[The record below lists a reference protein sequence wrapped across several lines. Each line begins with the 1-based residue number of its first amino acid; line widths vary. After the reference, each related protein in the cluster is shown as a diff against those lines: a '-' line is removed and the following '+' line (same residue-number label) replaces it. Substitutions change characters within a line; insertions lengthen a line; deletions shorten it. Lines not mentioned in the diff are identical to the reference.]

1 MGFISCKFGAA
12 RCSWSKTYISHH
24 FDLSSSAYYH
34 SSQCSIY
41 QYWSHLMVSIWL
53 AGTTISI
60 SILCSVLNLSTEL
73 WSLTCWC
80 PSNWLASLCAS
91 LVLVPC
97 CSNKS
102 QLSVS
107 IWLAGTTLCITV
119 LSNVLN
125 MSHLL
130 VSIWLADTTLCITV
144 LSNVLNMSHL
154 LVSIW
159 LADTTL
165 CITVLSNVLN
175 MSHLLV
181 SIWLAGTTLCIKPQ
195 GPCPASAPNNHIT
208 GNNLPNN
215 CLYKMMF
222 IHVHKTYNTSVC
234 ECEFLKCGY

>member
-24 FDLSSSAYYH
+24 FDLSNSAYYH

-91 LVLVPC
+91 LFLVPC

-107 IWLAGTTLCITV
+107 IWLAGTTLCIT
-119 LSNVLN
+119 
-125 MSHLL
+125 
-130 VSIWLADTTLCITV
+130 A
-144 LSNVLNMSHL
+144 
-154 LVSIW
+154 
-159 LADTTL
+159 
-165 CITVLSNVLN
+165 LSNVLN

-195 GPCPASAPNNHIT
+195 GPCPASAPNKHIT

>member
-24 FDLSSSAYYH
+24 FDLSNSAYYH

-130 VSIWLADTTLCITV
+130 VSIWLA
-144 LSNVLNMSHL
+144 
-154 LVSIW
+154 
-159 LADTTL
+159 
-165 CITVLSNVLN
+165 
-175 MSHLLV
+175 
-181 SIWLAGTTLCIKPQ
+181 GTTLCIKPQ
-195 GPCPASAPNNHIT
+195 GPCPASAPNKHIT

>member
-24 FDLSSSAYYH
+24 FDLSNSAYYH

-91 LVLVPC
+91 LFLVPC

-144 LSNVLNMSHL
+144 P
-154 LVSIW
+154 
-159 LADTTL
+159 
-165 CITVLSNVLN
+165 SNVLN

-195 GPCPASAPNNHIT
+195 GPCPASAPNKHIT